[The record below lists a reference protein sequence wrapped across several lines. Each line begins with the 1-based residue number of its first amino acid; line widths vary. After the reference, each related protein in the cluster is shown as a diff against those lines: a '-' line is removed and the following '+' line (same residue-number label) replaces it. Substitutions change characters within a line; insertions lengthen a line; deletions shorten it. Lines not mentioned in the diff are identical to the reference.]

1 MRAPSASPLNTS
13 SPTLRRSTRRNINAV
28 RVERTFENDLDREYD
43 GEDDGGASPSGS
55 EQSKNSEQSEGS
67 EEMEKRAAWLLMNL
81 SVRDVVWAA
90 GNTGATAATANNS
103 PDVDDGRGSGKV
115 RPRLT
120 VDVSFDSSPRVK
132 RQRAASL

>member
-1 MRAPSASPLNTS
+1 
-13 SPTLRRSTRRNINAV
+13 V
-28 RVERTFENDLDREYD
+28 KVGHTFENDLEREYD

-90 GNTGATAATANNS
+90 GNTGSTAATANASIN
-103 PDVDDGRGSGKV
+103 VGDGRGSGKV
-115 RPRLT
+115 RPKLT
-120 VDVSFDSSPRVK
+120 VDVSFDSSPRAK
-132 RQRAASL
+132 RQRATSL